1 MIHRVLRVFGFL
13 IDSITILLFQTILV
27 FSLFSENVRLNIS
40 ALLSALLS
48 NGVIGLY
55 VLIILTNMFF
65 PNLKLWYFIYQE
77 KTLNMHVLQKTM
89 TTSNT
94 EKKISKWVYVY
105 LPVLVLVYVYL
116 RSYQL

>member
-1 MIHRVLRVFGFL
+1 MIHKVLRVFGFL

-40 ALLSALLS
+40 ALVSALLS

-65 PNLKLWYFIYQE
+65 PNFKLWYFIYQE

>member
-1 MIHRVLRVFGFL
+1 MIHKVLRVFGFL

-27 FSLFSENVRLNIS
+27 FSLFSESVRLNIS
-40 ALLSALLS
+40 SLLSALLS
-48 NGVIGLY
+48 YGVIGLY

-89 TTSNT
+89 LRCQ
-94 EKKISKWVYVY
+94 KLFQVHF
-105 LPVLVLVYVYL
+105 LVLFDYYL
-116 RSYQL
+116 ALIQPLF